1 MWQAEGRLQDYNPAQ
16 APSPR
21 LGFRQSVNSMQSFG
35 DLREKS
41 TKTRIPSDNF
51 ELAPGLGLASAS
63 SCLTRLSVLLG
74 GLLSPTSLLLMLL
87 ITLSARVEAEPL
99 NSMDA
104 AQVTDVAPHGAKQ
117 YTLSNETSPAAGGST
132 VPARKLIVIG
142 FMVGK
147 VSATNLVHREAQL
160 IGTLQQGYPLAIH
173 AAIFANRDGALA
185 LKTVLQL
192 LDGDRDGHLSDA
204 EKSAARIVI
213 FGHSWGASETVTL
226 ADRLNKLQIP
236 VLLTIQV
243 DSVQKQSQNDEK
255 IPPNVR
261 EAVNF
266 YQSEGLL
273 RGRSLIVAEDPNRTK
288 ILGNHES
295 SYRENSISCAGFPWY
310 ARAFMKRHIEIE
322 NDPAVWDKIEALIL
336 AKIL

>member
-1 MWQAEGRLQDYNPAQ
+1 M
-16 APSPR
+16 
-21 LGFRQSVNSMQSFG
+21 NSMQSFG
-35 DLREKS
+35 DLRDKATNPRVS
-41 TKTRIPSDNF
+41 HGNF
-51 ELAPGLGLASAS
+51 ELACRSAS
-63 SCLTRLSVLLG
+63 SWLTGLSVLLRS
-74 GLLSPTSLLLMLL
+74 LLSPTSLLLMLL
-87 ITLSARVEAEPL
+87 ITLSARVQAEPL

-104 AQVTDVAPHGAKQ
+104 TQVTTVAPHGAMQ
-117 YTLSNETSPAAGGST
+117 NTLASNEFGDQPELGDAENLDKQGRSPKPT
-132 VPARKLIVIG
+132 RKLIVIG
-142 FMVGK
+142 FMGGK

-160 IGTLQQGYPLAIH
+160 IGSLQKGYPLAIH

-192 LDGDRDGHLSDA
+192 LDADQDGHLNDA

-213 FGHSWGASETVTL
+213 FGHSWGASETVAL

-243 DSVQKQSQNDEK
+243 DSVQKQSQNDKK

-273 RGRSLIVAEDPNRTK
+273 RGRSMIVAEDPNRTK

-295 SYRENSISCAGFPWY
+295 SYRENSVSCAGYPWY
-310 ARAFMKRHIEIE
+310 ARAFMKRHIQIE
-322 NDPAVWDKIEALIL
+322 NDPDVWSKIEALIL

>member
-1 MWQAEGRLQDYNPAQ
+1 
-16 APSPR
+16 
-21 LGFRQSVNSMQSFG
+21 MQSFG
-35 DLREKS
+35 DLGDMATNHRVFGC
-41 TKTRIPSDNF
+41 DF
-51 ELAPGLGLASAS
+51 EMALGSAS
-63 SCLTRLSVLLG
+63 NWFPGVVGSLR
-74 GLLSPTSLLLMLL
+74 GLLTSTSLLLMLL

-99 NSMDA
+99 QSMDA
-104 AQVTDVAPHGAKQ
+104 SQVIAVAPHGAKQ
-117 YTLSNETSPAAGGST
+117 NTLAREESGNAPDTHAIENIHAEGRSLK
-132 VPARKLIVIG
+132 PARKLIVVG
-142 FMVGK
+142 FMGGK

-160 IGTLQQGYPLAIH
+160 IGSLQRSHPLAIH
-173 AAIFANRDGALA
+173 AAIFANRDGKLA
-185 LKTVLQL
+185 LKSVLQL
-192 LDGDRDGHLSDA
+192 LDEDKDGQLSDA

-243 DSVQKQSQNDEK
+243 DSVQKQSQNDAK

-273 RGRSLIVAEDPNRTK
+273 RGRSMIVAVDPERTS
-288 ILGNHES
+288 ILGNHRS
-295 SYRENSISCAGFPWY
+295 SYRGNSVSCAGFPWY
-310 ARAFMKRHIEIE
+310 ARAFMRRHIQIE
-322 NDPAVWDKIEALIL
+322 NDPAVWDKIEELIL

>member
-1 MWQAEGRLQDYNPAQ
+1 
-16 APSPR
+16 
-21 LGFRQSVNSMQSFG
+21 MQSFG
-35 DLREKS
+35 NLREKS
-41 TKTRIPSDNF
+41 TKPRVSCGNF
-51 ELAPGLGLASAS
+51 ELAPGLELASAS
-63 SCLTRLSVLLG
+63 SWLTRLSVLLRSP
-74 GLLSPTSLLLMLL
+74 LSPASLLLMLL
-87 ITLSARVEAEPL
+87 ITLPASVQAEPL

-104 AQVTDVAPHGAKQ
+104 TQVTAVAPHGAKQ
-117 YTLSNETSPAAGGST
+117 NTLANNEFSDKPEPGDAENLAKQGRSPK
-132 VPARKLIVIG
+132 PARKLIVIG
-142 FMVGK
+142 FMGGK

-160 IGTLQQGYPLAIH
+160 IGSLQQGYPLAIH

-192 LDGDRDGHLSDA
+192 LDADQDGHVSDA

-213 FGHSWGASETVTL
+213 FGHSWGASETVAL
-226 ADRLNKLQIP
+226 AGRLNKLQIP

-243 DSVQKQSQNDEK
+243 DSVQKQSQNDKK

-273 RGRSLIVAEDPNRTK
+273 RGRSLIVAEDPDKTK

-295 SYRENSISCAGFPWY
+295 SYRESSVSCAGFPWY
-310 ARAFMKRHIEIE
+310 ARAFMKRHIQIE
-322 NDPAVWDKIEALIL
+322 NDPDVWGKIEALIL
-336 AKIL
+336 AKIM